1 MHAVPQTDDRQ
12 CRLHVPAA
20 LRLRQAGEEQRQL
33 DVLEGGE
40 HGDEVVHLKHESHMA
55 RAPGRQLPG
64 RHSGDLVAAHGD
76 DAGRGQIQP
85 AQEVQQRGLAGPAG
99 AHEANELARVHVQ
112 IQALEHMNL
121 LAAPLILLIESPHPD
136 QAALIPAPVDPD
148 HSGLPQPFI
157 LTRWPSRSPSS
168 PLTTTCSPSDRPAS
182 TSCSLPRA
190 SPRRTARRSTRPSR
204 YTNTTCPP
212 PSSRTATRGT
222 RILAAPVA
230 PVAGASPKNVT
241 FTPMSG
247 RIRGSRRSKVT
258 LTFTVAFCRSA
269 VGITVR
275 TVAGICQSGYASSLA
290 VTGCAGL
297 TRAI

>member
-20 LRLRQAGEEQRQL
+20 LRLRQAGEGQRQL

-40 HGDEVVHLKHESHMA
+40 
-55 RAPGRQLPG
+55 
-64 RHSGDLVAAHGD
+64 HGD

-99 AHEANELARVHVQ
+99 AHEANELARIHVQ

-258 LTFTVAFCRSA
+258 LTRSEEH
-269 VGITVR
+269 TSEL
-275 TVAGICQSGYASSLA
+275 QS
-290 VTGCAGL
+290 
-297 TRAI
+297 